1 MMIRSLTAAMA
12 AVVLLAGCATVPGGK
27 HAPGDPFERVNRSVY
42 KFNTVAD
49 KAVFRP
55 LARGWK
61 AVVPAPLR
69 RGLSNFVNNL
79 AYPGT
84 IINDLLQGKFA
95 QGGQDFARLVV
106 NTVEGLGFF
115 DPAAAAGLERHDED
129 FGQTLAKWGVPAGP
143 YLMLPF
149 FGPSSVRDAP
159 ARLADEYTD
168 GRHYI
173 NDSTVRWSIWT
184 AEKLELRA
192 SLLDLDPTLD
202 NAYDPYAFVRSA
214 WVQRREYKVRDGEVD
229 EDAAD
234 LDPDPEADGE
244 APAN

>member
-12 AVVLLAGCATVPGGK
+12 AVLLLAGCATVPGGK

-42 KFNTVAD
+42 KFNTAAD

-61 AVVPAPLR
+61 AVVPVPVR
-69 RGLSNFVNNL
+69 RGLSNFVSNL

-84 IINDLLQGKFA
+84 IINDLLQGKIA
-95 QGGQDFARLVV
+95 QGGRDFARLLV

-115 DPAAAAGLERHDED
+115 DPAARAGLERHDED
-129 FGQTLAKWGVPAGP
+129 FGQTLGKWGVPTGP

-173 NDSTVRWSIWT
+173 NDSTVRWGIWT

-202 NAYDPYAFVRSA
+202 HAYDPYAFVRSA
-214 WVQRREYKVRDGEVD
+214 WVQRRDYKVRDGEVS

-234 LDPDPEADGE
+234 LDPDPEAEGE
-244 APAN
+244 APTN

>member
-1 MMIRSLTAAMA
+1 MMIRSLTAAVA
-12 AVVLLAGCATVPGGK
+12 AVLLLAGCATVPGGK

-42 KFNTVAD
+42 KFNTAAD

-61 AVVPAPLR
+61 TVVPVPVR
-69 RGLSNFVNNL
+69 RGLSNFVGNL

-115 DPAAAAGLERHDED
+115 DPAARAGLERHDED
-129 FGQTLAKWGVPAGP
+129 FGQTLGKWGVPTGP

-173 NDSTVRWSIWT
+173 NDSTVRWGLWT